1 MAIVKGDNLPF
12 TIAPRLEGSGTPPTN
27 VSLQDWVRAKSPD
40 DNLLDRVQMRVA
52 TVPVGEPN
60 AGRRYLGISGQYA
73 LTGDDGDLTTAQA
86 NAYFAAAAARSG
98 EYAGGV
104 DPANPGW
111 RFFFTNI
118 ADAMPVEY
126 RIEWSSDEDRS
137 QTAYLFDRRAHLTPP
152 IFVETLT
159 AARLSFRP
167 FRFGGLGGTD
177 RHAAQTIVE
186 HRFTFV
192 DSEGAPY
199 NLPLAP
205 TGRDEDISW
214 PDNADYALDV
224 VQQVLPWMR
233 GVPGSD
239 TVELGPGTTITGLTM
254 RVREVTIVPAQVALP
269 ENVNAR
275 TIQLRTEEGAVFDL
289 PRYAQGGQE
298 LIEADAYF
306 GQVLENPD
314 LDGLWTIDDTPEF
327 KLLHA
332 ERARQ
337 GSRVRV
343 WLTRDH
349 PFIER
354 SQ

>member
-12 TIAPRLEGSGTPPTN
+12 SVAPRLEGSGTPPAV
-27 VSLQDWVRAKSPD
+27 VSLRDWVRAKVPD
-40 DNLLDRVQMRVA
+40 DDLFDRVQMRVA
-52 TVPVGEPN
+52 TVPAGETN
-60 AGRRYLGISGQYA
+60 AGRRYLGISGQYT
-73 LTGDDGDLTTAQA
+73 LTGDDGDLTQAQA
-86 NAYFAAAAARSG
+86 NAFFAAAATRSD
-98 EYAGGV
+98 EYAGGI

-118 ADAMPVEY
+118 TDAMPVEY
-126 RIEWSSDEDRS
+126 RIEWSPVEARS
-137 QTAYLFDRRAHLTPP
+137 QTAYLFDRRSHLTPP

-159 AARLSFRP
+159 AARVSFRP
-167 FRFGGLGGTD
+167 FRFSGTGGTD
-177 RHAAQTIVE
+177 RLSARQIVE

-192 DSEGAPY
+192 DSTGAAY
-199 NLPLAP
+199 DLPLSPA
-205 TGRDEDISW
+205 GREEDISW
-214 PDNADYALDV
+214 PDSANYSLENIRMF
-224 VQQVLPWMR
+224 LPWMR
-233 GVPGSD
+233 GIPGSD

-254 RVREVTIVPAQVALP
+254 RVREVTIVPALVALP

-275 TIQLRTEEGAVFDL
+275 TVQLRTEEGAVFDL

-306 GQVLENPD
+306 GQVPENPD
-314 LDGLWTIDDTPEF
+314 LDGVWTIDDTPEF

-337 GSRVRV
+337 GSRIRV